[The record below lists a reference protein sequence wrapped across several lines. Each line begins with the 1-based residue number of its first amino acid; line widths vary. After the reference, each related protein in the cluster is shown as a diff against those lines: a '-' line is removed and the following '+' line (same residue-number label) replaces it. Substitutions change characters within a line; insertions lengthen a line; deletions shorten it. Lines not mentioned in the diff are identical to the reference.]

1 MKIVII
7 NSHPIQY
14 LAPLYKLL
22 SSEDTIEFIVYYCSD
37 HSLKGGYDPQFGQ
50 KLKWD
55 IPLLEGYTYKFIK
68 NYSPLN
74 IKASKFFGVVNPGIF
89 KELKKDKPDVVL
101 LNGWAY
107 FSYLLAFF
115 YALILKIDIWIRIET
130 PLKQEIKK
138 TSFVSKTKRF
148 MLRYFYFPK
157 IKRGLFIGDQN
168 KKFLEFMGVS
178 KSKLFFTPYAVD
190 NSRFRLDFESL
201 KNKKSELRTEFG
213 ISQDGIV
220 FLTSGKLISKK
231 RPLDL
236 LMAFHE
242 ADISNSYLIFLGD
255 GGLRLEIEQYIK
267 ENRIENVFIT
277 GFKNQTK
284 IAPYFV
290 VSDVFVL
297 CSGVGETWGLVTNE
311 AMNFNLPIVISD
323 LVGSTDDLVIDNE
336 NGFIYPYASVSK
348 LSERLIEMNNNK
360 KNLMRYG
367 GKSSEIIQKYSY
379 RNIIL
384 GLLSAG
390 DYLMKKDC

>member
-1 MKIVII
+1 
-7 NSHPIQY
+7 
-14 LAPLYKLL
+14 
-22 SSEDTIEFIVYYCSD
+22 
-37 HSLKGGYDPQFGQ
+37 
-50 KLKWD
+50 
-55 IPLLEGYTYKFIK
+55 
-68 NYSPLN
+68 
-74 IKASKFFGVVNPGIF
+74 
-89 KELKKDKPDVVL
+89 
-101 LNGWAY
+101 
-107 FSYLLAFF
+107 
-115 YALILKIDIWIRIET
+115 
-130 PLKQEIKK
+130 
-138 TSFVSKTKRF
+138 